1 MFFQLMDVRCKYS
14 PANSRMFR
22 RCTVVNTSSVT
33 IHFLPIRSNVFYT
46 VILCKLAISHWLI
59 WAANY
64 TSVICRSARTT
75 HRHRHRSLFSSMDP
89 GILQFQRAV
98 ASYNAWHT
106 FNIAARTPHFVK
118 CCPFRF
124 FLHNKRTIAETEVIF
139 RDTFWEAICQTINY
153 LHVSLY
159 SNNFN

>member
-1 MFFQLMDVRCKYS
+1 MPLQAFATPQIIEVCFFFWIACRMQWRLYIQCSKKQDLLTKFMFFQLMDVRCKYS

-106 FNIAARTPHFVK
+106 FT
-118 CCPFRF
+118 
-124 FLHNKRTIAETEVIF
+124 LLT
-139 RDTFWEAICQTINY
+139 
-153 LHVSLY
+153 
-159 SNNFN
+159 